1 MTIRSQKHDFK
12 IAETTT
18 NKAGVKQ
25 TQIKRS
31 SSDRDTKVISRQW
44 QQILVTGQVG
54 VFQHGAT

>member
-18 NKAGVKQ
+18 DKSGVKS

-31 SSDRDTKVISRQW
+31 SSDRDTRVISRQW
-44 QQILVTGQVG
+44 
-54 VFQHGAT
+54 